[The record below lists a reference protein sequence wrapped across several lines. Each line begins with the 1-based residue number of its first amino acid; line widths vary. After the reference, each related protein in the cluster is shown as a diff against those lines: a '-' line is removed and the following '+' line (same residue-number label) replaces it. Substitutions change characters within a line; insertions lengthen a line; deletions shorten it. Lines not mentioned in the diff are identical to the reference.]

1 MSNKVSFLAAHNGGI
16 QMFAEGHSLVGW
28 GNTAKGVAYVLK
40 TKGMAEVM
48 HGSSSMDFAS
58 EEGFDSDDGAH
69 MLLKKALELV

>member
-28 GNTAKGVAYVLK
+28 GNTPNSVAYVLK
-40 TKGMAEVM
+40 TKGMAEVI

-69 MLLKKALELV
+69 LLLKKALEIV